1 MVFYFHFRMLSSILS
16 LSFLCSS
23 VSEALFTL
31 SFSYLNERFPF
42 VHDKAALAHSR
53 NQFTGRS
60 LPPKND
66 FEHARGLRN
75 SAYAVNLTYET
86 YRHILEKMV
95 PITGRASASFSSVL
109 KALAYTK

>member
-1 MVFYFHFRMLSSILS
+1 MVFYFHFQVLSSIPS

-31 SFSYLNERFPF
+31 SFSYISERFF
-42 VHDKAALAHSR
+42 LVHDKAALAHRVEINNSGV
-53 NQFTGRS
+53 TGQS

-86 YRHILEKMV
+86 YRHIYIYTYIHTYTMV
-95 PITGRASASFSSVL
+95 AAVTAMV
-109 KALAYTK
+109 